1 VYIHTSL
8 HAARKYK
15 ALCSFMSK
23 CLQGG
28 SKRWRLAR
36 FQEYNQQMK
45 LTAERERRLC
55 ELTNTLMVN
64 SLPFSK
70 HIKELSAQLKYL

>member
-1 VYIHTSL
+1 
-8 HAARKYK
+8 
-15 ALCSFMSK
+15 MSK

-28 SKRWRLAR
+28 LKRWQLAR

-64 SLPFSK
+64 SLHFSK
-70 HIKELSAQLKYL
+70 HIKELL